1 MLQQMSTAAPLDE
14 SGGPVARLD
23 EPHTI
28 RFVRPKVDEH
38 GQPVCNEEGRPLQV
52 PLRGQEL
59 ANVAMAANDSDSD
72 TDRLIG
78 SWLLAVESPNTR
90 DAYAFDLERWTRWLA
105 CHHRSVLQAR
115 RGDVLAWCE
124 HLRTRPEDDPPGAP
138 TDEPDDLD
146 EHGRPRQKRP
156 LRGSTIRRRVA
167 AVSSFYRHLIDEAVT
182 DYNPAQHVPVT
193 DDGEGTPALSED
205 EAGQLLAAARDAG
218 PVEEALV
225 GLLYWNGLRVSEVVG
240 LRGDDPQVVDGVAAL
255 RIRLKGR
262 KAAFVPLADR
272 LADLVDWLADHGGP
286 ALLTGDDGQPLSR
299 HQAARRV
306 ERLGWA
312 AVGKR
317 VTPHML
323 RASCATHL
331 LNAGVPL
338 RDVQV
343 LLNHADPGTTMLYDR
358 HSSRVL
364 ARSPTHL
371 LADAVDEAHR

>member
-1 MLQQMSTAAPLDE
+1 MLQRMSTAAPRDE
-14 SGGPVARLD
+14 SGGPLARLD

-28 RFVRPKVDEH
+28 RFVRAKVDAH
-38 GQPVCNEEGRPLQV
+38 GQPVYNEEGRPLQV

-59 ANVAMAANDSDSD
+59 ANVAMAANASDSD

-78 SWLLAVESPNTR
+78 SWLLAVASPHTR

-105 CHHRSVLQAR
+105 CHRRSVLQAR

-124 HLRTRPEDDPPGAP
+124 HLRTSPEDDPPGAP
-138 TDEPDDLD
+138 IDEPDDLD
-146 EHGRPRQKRP
+146 GHGRPRQRRP

-167 AVSSFYRHLIDEAVT
+167 AVSSFYRHLIDEGVT

-193 DDGEGTPALSED
+193 ADGAGTPALSED

-218 PVEEALV
+218 GVAEALV

-240 LRGDDPQVVDGVAAL
+240 LGCDDPQIVDGVAAL
-255 RIRLKGR
+255 RIRLKGH
-262 KAAFVPLADR
+262 KTAYVPLADR
-272 LADLVDWLADHGGP
+272 LADLIDWLADHDGP

-306 ERLGWA
+306 ERLGWTA
-312 AVGKR
+312 LGKR

-343 LLNHADPGTTMLYDR
+343 LLNHADPGTTMGYDR

-371 LADAVDEAHR
+371 LANPDAAR